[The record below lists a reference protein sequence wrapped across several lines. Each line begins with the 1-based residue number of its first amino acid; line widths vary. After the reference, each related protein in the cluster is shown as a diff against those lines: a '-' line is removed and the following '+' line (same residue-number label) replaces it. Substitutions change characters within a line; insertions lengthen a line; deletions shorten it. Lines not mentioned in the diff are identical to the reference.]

1 MNNEITSKQIRIY
14 GAGGHAIVVTE
25 VLLLNGFEI
34 SKIFDDNLE
43 TNDSYNSEITHGARV
58 NLNQFPH
65 NGPPIII
72 AIGNNLIRSEI
83 AKMLSSEFGQAFHS
97 SAVIGRNVILDE
109 GTVVFAGAVI
119 QPNTK
124 IGKHV
129 IINTCASV
137 DHDNIIGDFVH
148 ISPNAT
154 LCGNV
159 EIMEGTQIGSAAVV
173 IPNVKVGKWCVIGAG
188 TVVLSDIPDY
198 CTVVGNPGRIIKRRL
213 NTLKK

>member
-1 MNNEITSKQIRIY
+1 MDKKITSKHIRIY
-14 GAGGHAIVVTE
+14 GAGGHSTVVKE

-43 TNDSYNSEITHGARV
+43 TNDSYNSEITHGARD
-58 NLNQFPH
+58 NMDQFPH

-72 AIGNNLIRSEI
+72 AIGNNVIRSEI
-83 AKMLSSEFGQAFHS
+83 AQMLRSEFGQAFHS
-97 SAVIGRNVILDE
+97 SAVIGGSVIIDV

-119 QPNTK
+119 QPNTR

-137 DHDNIIGDFVH
+137 DHDNIIGDFAH
-148 ISPNAT
+148 ISPNVT

-188 TVVLSDIPDY
+188 TVVIRDVPDY
-198 CTVVGNPGRIIKRRL
+198 CTVVGNPGRIIKRSSK
-213 NTLKK
+213 NKKL